1 VPDKEFSPT
10 SVRNTRA
17 VPKPSAVHLEEAEDK
32 DGLARNGT
40 LRRCDL
46 PSLVECLFL
55 FGHNPQPSRTL
66 CPTVFKLSP

>member
-1 VPDKEFSPT
+1 MLDKEFSPT

-17 VPKPSAVHLEEAEDK
+17 VPKPTAVHLEEVEDK
-32 DGLARNGT
+32 DGLAKNGT

-46 PSLVECLFL
+46 PSLVECLSL
-55 FGHNPQPSRTL
+55 FVVTLNPAETL